1 MRLTLDLALPNP
13 LYEELLAAAK
23 ECRVHPTLFC
33 AEAIESTLASR
44 RISFMPRGRLG
55 ARMIVGDDEF

>member
-1 MRLTLDLALPNP
+1 MRIELSLDLPLP
-13 LYEELLAAAK
+13 LIEELDKAAR